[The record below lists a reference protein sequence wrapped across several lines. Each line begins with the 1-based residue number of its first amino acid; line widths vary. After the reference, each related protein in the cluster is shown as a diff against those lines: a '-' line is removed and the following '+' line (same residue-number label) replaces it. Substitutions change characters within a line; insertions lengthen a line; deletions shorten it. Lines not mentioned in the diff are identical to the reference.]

1 MANALVVTAHPLAE
15 SLTATFAE
23 AAETALR
30 RAGHDVTL
38 LDLAARGFDPRLT
51 AEERQS
57 YYAQSYDAARVAE
70 ETDLLRQTD
79 ILVLVFPTWWF
90 SPPALMKGFFDRV
103 FAPGVAYDHAADL
116 SALEPRLTR
125 LRRVTVITT
134 LGSPWWI
141 DRLVMRRPVRR
152 VIATGL
158 IGACAPQ
165 AKTRYLAL
173 YKAEKPAAVDI
184 ARFKTRIVQALSGD

>member
-1 MANALVVTAHPLAE
+1 MAHALVVTAHPLAE

-23 AAETALR
+23 TAASSLR
-30 RAGHDVTL
+30 QAGHDVTV

-51 AEERQS
+51 AGERQN
-57 YYAQSYDAARVAE
+57 YYAQTYDAGLVAE
-70 ETDLLRQTD
+70 ETGLLRQAD

-116 SALEPRLTR
+116 STLEPRLTK
-125 LRRVTVITT
+125 LSRVTIITT

-141 DRLVMRRPVRR
+141 DWLVMRRPVRR

-173 YKAEKPAAVDI
+173 YKAEKPAPADI
-184 ARFKTRIVQALSGD
+184 ARFKTRIVQALSG